1 MSALLRTSADSP
13 SRSFKYGRSR
23 SARLCASHPSPRC
36 AEPGR
41 SAVEIDQVADRA
53 WRASRGYLTAYLD
66 LQPEFAPEQAEA
78 QRLDDML
85 FGVGG
90 LAFTVLQYPEQRTE
104 MHDRLGALRT
114 GDTFATFTRI
124 VGEACVKNLLAAVK
138 DYDGMVLGLLQAT
151 PAETEKLLPL
161 VREAQKLVVDYA
173 RYLAATVDDEDP
185 ETVTAAL
192 QALAPIDNLRR
203 MTATPRASVVKD
215 TPVDP
220 APSPAPSPDTQR

>member
-36 AEPGR
+36 AEPSR

-66 LQPEFAPEQAEA
+66 LQPEFSPEQA
-78 QRLDDML
+78 
-85 FGVGG
+85 
-90 LAFTVLQYPEQRTE
+90 
-104 MHDRLGALRT
+104 
-114 GDTFATFTRI
+114 
-124 VGEACVKNLLAAVK
+124 
-138 DYDGMVLGLLQAT
+138 
-151 PAETEKLLPL
+151 
-161 VREAQKLVVDYA
+161 EAQKLVVDYA

-203 MTATPRASVVKD
+203 MTVTPRASVVKD
-215 TPVDP
+215 APVDP